1 MGVQTASVFSF
12 VLTLLMPATTADS
25 SVAGTVP
32 AAITAGVSVVTACD
46 NRTDNQAINDIK
58 GTHVSI
64 VAKQGCIEGKR
75 GPQQDT
81 TDEH

>member
-1 MGVQTASVFSF
+1 
-12 VLTLLMPATTADS
+12 MPATAGS
-25 SVAGTVP
+25 PVAGTVP